1 MHSMVHRSAHSA
13 RHVDFQLWFEI
24 LAGLPGL
31 QCSHRFLGIMTGL
44 VFGTAR
50 HWGLEKVL
58 RIVKIEDLW

>member
-1 MHSMVHRSAHSA
+1 MVHRSAHSA
-13 RHVDFQLWFEI
+13 RHVDFQLWFET

-31 QCSHRFLGIMTGL
+31 QHSYRLMFLGIMTGL

-50 HWGLEKVL
+50 HWGLEMLL